1 MKRILLLMA
10 GVCLAHSVWA
20 ATYSYT
26 APAFTEF
33 TAFQSP
39 CVTGSCANFS
49 PGATVSGWFTT
60 ASPLLNIPADTEIS
74 SSVTGYYFTD
84 GINAYSSADPNSR
97 VHMILVEADA
107 SGNIGS
113 VAIQLGVWKSGAAPH
128 AVGDRLGVISIT
140 TGSYSGAYNNLT
152 CLDVGVGS
160 TNIPDS
166 CKTFTTDA
174 SSSDAFGPY
183 GSWTAALIP
192 VVGLWWNP
200 LESGSGY
207 NIDVKHGVMVM
218 TVYSY
223 NKTTGEQEWY
233 ITSGPI
239 TNGSFTGTLNRYVG
253 GQCISCV
260 YNGLPT
266 PAGNAGVVTINFT
279 SPTSA
284 TMLLPGGRVT
294 EIQPEAF

>member
-1 MKRILLLMA
+1 MKRLLLLVA
-10 GVCLAHSVWA
+10 GIFLTPGAWA
-20 ATYSYT
+20 ATY
-26 APAFTEF
+26 AH
-33 TAFQSP
+33 
-39 CVTGSCANFS
+39 TGSPFNHFTNFS
-49 PGATVSGWFTT
+49 TPCATGPCADYPAGAMLTGWFTT
-60 ASPLLNIPADTEIS
+60 ASPLAGDLQLTEIY
-74 SSVTGYYFTD
+74 SSVTSYSFSD
-84 GINAYSSADPNSR
+84 GLNTYSSADPNSH
-97 VHMILVEADA
+97 VFSFMVGTDA
-107 SGNIGS
+107 SGTINAVQIEI
-113 VAIQLGVWKSGAAPH
+113 VAWTTGAAPH
-128 AVGDRLGVISIT
+128 AVGDRVSHVSSI
-140 TGSYSGAYNNLT
+140 GSFDGAYNNDI
-152 CLDVGVGS
+152 CLAISVS
-160 TNIPDS
+160 
-166 CKTFTTDA
+166 DA
-174 SSSDAFGPY
+174 CVSSASDQSSSAAYGPQ
-183 GSWTAALIP
+183 GTWSSTVTP

-207 NIDVKHGVMVM
+207 NIDVKHGVLVM

-239 TNGSFTGTLNRYVG
+239 TSGSFTGTLDRYVG

-266 PAGNAGVVTINFT
+266 SAGNVGVVTINFT